1 MFSLKSAVET
11 GEKEVPRTMK
21 LKKERDLNGNF
32 AIGNP
37 FAELYLGRLS
47 GDAVKMY
54 VYLRYLF
61 ANGLDFF
68 QEEAAKT
75 LRMDENACVEALR
88 ELKQA
93 GAISASD
100 GLVITADSDLRN
112 ALKDALERDF
122 REKDAASGNALKDDY
137 SEVVRTVNN
146 EFFGG
151 KMNATWFNFLEKC
164 KIEYGFMPE
173 TIYLLFKLCKKDDEP
188 FSSRMLSYVSKVAEN
203 WHAERVVTPE
213 DVDAR
218 EKRFREFGPYADF
231 VARKIGFSRPW
242 TEQERNVIAGWYKA
256 GVSKEM
262 LAVLLDDTGRVSAFT
277 VRKIDGEVK
286 KWTEAGLKNP
296 EEVKNYY
303 EALAQAGKKGGGQAP
318 KGASGNKTGRETKK
332 QAGQEGHFD
341 NERNYSGS
349 FFEMLEQ
356 RDKNDKNDKSDKSA
370 NGAAESGREDANKN
384 KTGGD
389 TK

>member
-1 MFSLKSAVET
+1 
-11 GEKEVPRTMK
+11 MK
-21 LKKERDLNGNF
+21 LKKRNDPNGSF
-32 AIGNP
+32 VIGNS

-47 GDAVKMY
+47 GDAVRMY

-61 ANGLDFF
+61 SNGLELYP
-68 QEEAAKT
+68 EEAAKT
-75 LRMDENACVEALR
+75 LRLDGNACLEALR
-88 ELKQA
+88 ELKRN
-93 GAISASD
+93 GAIDATD
-100 GLVITADSDLRN
+100 EIIITADSDLRD
-112 ALKDALERDF
+112 ALKKALERDF
-122 REKDAASGNALKDDY
+122 NDKEATARSALKDEY
-137 SEVVRTVNN
+137 TEVIRTIND

-151 KMNATWFNFLEKC
+151 SMNATWFSFLDKC

-173 TIYLLFKLCKKDDEP
+173 TIYLLFKLCKKDDKP
-188 FSSRMLSYVSKVAEN
+188 FASRASLNYISKVAAN
-203 WHAERVVTPE
+203 WFAERVVTPE

-242 TEQERNVIAGWYKA
+242 TEQEKKVIETWLDG
-256 GVSKEM
+256 GITREM